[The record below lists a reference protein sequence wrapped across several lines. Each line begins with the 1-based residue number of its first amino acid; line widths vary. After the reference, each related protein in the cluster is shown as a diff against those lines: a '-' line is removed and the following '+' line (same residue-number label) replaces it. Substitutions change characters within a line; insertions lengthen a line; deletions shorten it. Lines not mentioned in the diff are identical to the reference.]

1 MSKGKQATWWKM
13 FSHQRAAV
21 ESVGDKAAGAGLKAA
36 FRYFDGEDIPPG
48 SLSPQAFTVFCV
60 IRPYIDEAR
69 RDFEE
74 STKNGKKGAEAR
86 WGKNNTPMVDDSPPI
101 APPSHT
107 MVCLREAEAEAD
119 PLLSYDNRDCG
130 AAASPTR
137 PRFVPPT
144 VEEVTAYV
152 QERGS
157 RVDPQAFVDFYAAKG
172 WMVGKNKMRDW
183 KAACRSAEGWERWDR
198 KPAASD
204 RDRVKT
210 EADYG
215 EELFFTK

>member
-48 SLSPQAFTVFCV
+48 SLTPQAFTVFCV

-86 WGKNNTPMVDDSPPI
+86 WGKNSPPI
-101 APPSHT
+101 APLSHT
-107 MVCLREAEAEAD
+107 MGGIREAEAEVSITLTGNTENT
-119 PLLSYDNRDCG
+119 PLN
-130 AAASPTR
+130 P
-137 PRFVPPT
+137 PRGKRERFTPPT
-144 VEEVTAYV
+144 VEDVAAYCL
-152 QERGS
+152 ERKNGI
-157 RVDPQAFVDFYAAKG
+157 DPEEFVSFYASKG
-172 WMVGKNKMRDW
+172 WKVGSSPMRDW
-183 KAACRSAEGWERWDR
+183 KAAVRTWEKKRAKETSPEPKSAKRGRLVVGED
-198 KPAASD
+198 
-204 RDRVKT
+204 
-210 EADYG
+210 G
-215 EELFFTK
+215 EEVAVFDG